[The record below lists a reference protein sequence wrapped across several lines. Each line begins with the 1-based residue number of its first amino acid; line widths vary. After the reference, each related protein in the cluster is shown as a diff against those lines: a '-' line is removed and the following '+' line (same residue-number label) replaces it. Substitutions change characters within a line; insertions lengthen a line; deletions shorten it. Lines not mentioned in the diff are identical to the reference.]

1 MLTTDQ
7 HDLNS
12 DENLSAPEQA
22 STPQSF
28 LANYHALFDAI
39 GVGIIIVDDSGNFAD
54 VNERTCRLLKATRER
69 LVGSHFTEFVP
80 SDNLDKAS
88 QAFADLKS
96 SGSFEGDFPLRA
108 LDNSIVEL
116 QWTTRANL
124 IPGFHLCVARDPTIE
139 QLTSLREEANLR
151 LAAIVESSD
160 DAIIGK
166 TLDGTVTNWNK
177 GAERIYGYAAS
188 EMVGRPI
195 SILVPP
201 ERADEIPQILQRLR
215 QGEHVD
221 HFETERITKEG
232 KRLSISLT
240 ISPIRDR
247 EGRLTGAST
256 IARDFT
262 ATKLAQAQMQESRKQ
277 MEIIFQGV
285 AESITVLDQQ
295 DKLVFANEAAAR
307 ALGYEKVSDLLAA
320 PVASLIE
327 DYDLMDESGAKLL
340 RDDLP
345 GRIALKEG
353 RPVAMTACLR
363 HKVTGEQR
371 WLSIKSTPILNDQ
384 GQVQLAV
391 NVFQNITDRKR
402 SEENQRFLV
411 EASQVLSSSL
421 DYQTTL
427 ASVAR
432 MVVPRIADWCTVDI
446 VEVGGVNRL
455 AVAHVDPEKVA
466 WARQLH
472 DLYLANADEE
482 LGLPKVLRSGRS
494 EVYPVITDEML
505 VAAIK
510 DEEHLQLLREV
521 GFTSVM
527 IVPLVAND
535 KILGALSFVT
545 TESKRHFGQADL
557 ELAEALCGRAA
568 QAIEHSR
575 LYRLAHEA
583 NRLKDEFLAT
593 VSHELRTPLTA
604 ISGYAHM
611 LRTGKLNDSEV
622 SHALT
627 VIERS
632 VHAQSRL
639 INDILDV
646 SRVITGKLQ
655 LNIQKVA
662 PIHAINAAI
671 DSIRPAAETK
681 GIRLER
687 KLDPS
692 AGPIM
697 GDPSRLQQI
706 AWNLVSNAIKFTPAG
721 GRVEA
726 KLENLD
732 GSIQLEVNDTGIGIE
747 PDFLPHVFERF
758 RQADS
763 SITRRYSGLGL
774 GLAIARHLVELHGG
788 TIEAKSPGMGLGSS
802 FIVRIPHTPPGVFA
816 PVALPSGEQE
826 FEPSTEKDADSAPVL
841 EGLQIL
847 VVDDNIETCQFLNAL
862 FSQCLA
868 EVRTACSADTAIE
881 ILKDWLPDILLCDI
895 GMPGEDGYSLLDRIR
910 DFKTAGEQLPAI
922 ALTGYAR
929 PEDRERA
936 LATGFNLHMAK
947 PIDSAQLLL
956 SVARLT
962 GRGQSD

>member
-7 HDLNS
+7 HD
-12 DENLSAPEQA
+12 ENHSAREHA
-22 STPQSF
+22 STLRSF
-28 LANYHALFDAI
+28 IANYQALFDAI
-39 GVGIIIVDDSGNFAD
+39 DVGIIIIEDSGSFAD
-54 VNERTCRLLKATRER
+54 VNGRACRLLKGSRER

-80 SDNLDKAS
+80 TDSLEHAK

-96 SGSFEGDFPLRA
+96 SGSFEGYFPFRA
-108 LDNSIVEL
+108 LDGSLVEL
-116 QWTTRANL
+116 QWTARANL
-124 IPGFHLCVARDPTIE
+124 IPGLHLCVARDPTIE
-139 QLTSLREEANLR
+139 QLTFLQEEANLR

-166 TLDGTVTNWNK
+166 TLDGTITSWNK
-177 GAERIYGYAAS
+177 GAEKIYGYAAS
-188 EMVGRPI
+188 EVVGRPI
-195 SILVPP
+195 SILVPA
-201 ERADEIPQILQRLR
+201 ERADEIPQILQQLR

-221 HFETERITKEG
+221 HFETQRITKEG
-232 KRLSISLT
+232 KRLFISLT

-247 EGRLTGAST
+247 AGRLSGAST
-256 IARDFT
+256 IARDIT
-262 ATKLAQAQMQESRKQ
+262 ATKLAQAQVQESRRQ

-295 DKLVFANEAAAR
+295 GKLVFANEAAAR

-327 DYDLMDESGAKLL
+327 DYDLLDQSGAELV

-345 GRIALKEG
+345 GRVALKEG
-353 RPVAMTACLR
+353 RPAAMTACFR

-371 WLSIKSTPILNDQ
+371 WLSIKATPILNDQ

-391 NVFQNITDRKR
+391 NVFQDITDRKR
-402 SEENQRFLV
+402 SEENQRFLA
-411 EASQVLSSSL
+411 ETSQVLSSSL

-446 VEVGGVNRL
+446 LEDGVINRL

-466 WARQLH
+466 WAQQLH
-472 DLYLANADEE
+472 DLYPPDKEE
-482 LGLPKVLRSGRS
+482 EHGIPKVLRSGRS
-494 EVYPVITDEML
+494 EIYPIITDEML

-510 DEEHLQLLREV
+510 DEKHLMILREV
-521 GFTSVM
+521 GFSSAM
-527 IVPLVAND
+527 IVPLVTND
-535 KILGALSFVT
+535 KILGALSFVAA
-545 TESKRHFGQADL
+545 ESKRHFGPADL
-557 ELAEALCGRAA
+557 ELAENLCRRAA

-611 LRTGKLNDSEV
+611 LRTGKLNDAET
-622 SHALT
+622 SHALG

-632 VHAQSRL
+632 VQAQSRL

-655 LNIQKVA
+655 LNIQKIA
-662 PIHAINAAI
+662 PVHAINAAI
-671 DSIRPAAETK
+671 DSIRPAAESK
-681 GIRLER
+681 DIRLET

-697 GDPSRLQQI
+697 GDPNRLQQI

-726 KLENLD
+726 RLENLD
-732 GSIQLEVNDTGIGIE
+732 GHIQLEVNDTGIGIE

-788 TIEAKSPGMGLGSS
+788 TIEARSPGLGLGSS
-802 FIVRIPHTPPGVFA
+802 FIVRIPHIPPGVFA
-816 PVALPSGEQE
+816 PVTLPAIDLED
-826 FEPSTEKDADSAPVL
+826 EPSSEKDSETHPVL
-841 EGLQIL
+841 EGLRIL

-862 FSQCLA
+862 FFHCLA
-868 EVRTACSADTAIE
+868 EVKTACSPDTAIE
-881 ILKDWLPDILLCDI
+881 VLKDWSPDILLCDI

-910 DFKTAGEQLPAI
+910 DLNTTGGQLPAI

-929 PEDRERA
+929 PEDRQRA
-936 LATGFNLHMAK
+936 LAAGFNLHMTK
-947 PIDSAQLLL
+947 PIEPVKLML

-962 GRGQSD
+962 GRGQSA